1 MDTLPIVTPRQAGI
15 YVRRS
20 REHQGLTR
28 AQLAEAA
35 GVSERLLASLELGD
49 ATGIRLDKLLAVF
62 SALGIG
68 LAAQGESIG
77 QAQADSDTQAASTP
91 HPKTAANSLTHTTPG
106 KRKTSDAKLKQRK
119 HDRPSIS
126 YQDLL
131 AEIAH
136 DQGIE
141 LVTEERPLHRDCE
154 VDHSDNFTQNNRG
167 WNGRGNNFAE
177 RSGAHELSLRRELSR
192 YTPLALHARLESHLL
207 AKCPFAVSCLDCPP
221 IARRNGAQSLSN
233 SKVRPN
239 NPIELLAHIGRDC
252 PGRVFSFWRQADLE
266 KRTNRTGRYSPLSE
280 HEIAQRLS
288 SIRQDE
294 TTSWMGSE
302 ESWSLGGNQGK
313 FALGLHD
320 ESWCECIGAAA
331 TTHIFKNG
339 VVGFKLQALNEYVC
353 MKTAARS
360 GINAAGVEYRFFED
374 EPALIVSRYDRVL
387 DASGQIARL
396 HQEDFCQ
403 ALGVMPNR
411 KYTTEG
417 GPTTHDVLRLL
428 CSTRNAHLNLLLF
441 TQMLFYN
448 CLIGAP
454 DAHAKNYSLILG
466 NGRNAVLAPMYDVA
480 SGACL

>member
-1 MDTLPIVTPRQAGI
+1 
-15 YVRRS
+15 
-20 REHQGLTR
+20 
-28 AQLAEAA
+28 
-35 GVSERLLASLELGD
+35 
-49 ATGIRLDKLLAVF
+49 
-62 SALGIG
+62 
-68 LAAQGESIG
+68 
-77 QAQADSDTQAASTP
+77 
-91 HPKTAANSLTHTTPG
+91 
-106 KRKTSDAKLKQRK
+106 
-119 HDRPSIS
+119 
-126 YQDLL
+126 
-131 AEIAH
+131 
-136 DQGIE
+136 
-141 LVTEERPLHRDCE
+141 
-154 VDHSDNFTQNNRG
+154 
-167 WNGRGNNFAE
+167 
-177 RSGAHELSLRRELSR
+177 
-192 YTPLALHARLESHLL
+192 
-207 AKCPFAVSCLDCPP
+207 
-221 IARRNGAQSLSN
+221 
-233 SKVRPN
+233 
-239 NPIELLAHIGRDC
+239 
-252 PGRVFSFWRQADLE
+252 
-266 KRTNRTGRYSPLSE
+266 
-280 HEIAQRLS
+280 
-288 SIRQDE
+288 
-294 TTSWMGSE
+294 MGSE

-411 KYTTEG
+411 KYTAEG

-466 NGRNAVLAPMYDVA
+466 SGRNAVLAPMYDVA
-480 SGACL
+480 SGLAYENLRRKGAPRHGDRRGRIVSVAWGQGRSIDMRAETTPYSPRHSKKPGSRKIPARRSWPTLRKRYP

>member
-1 MDTLPIVTPRQAGI
+1 MATTSLKIIVSGTVAGTLLQNEAGPMSFRYDESYRGTP
-15 YVRRS
+15 
-20 REHQGLTR
+20 
-28 AQLAEAA
+28 
-35 GVSERLLASLELGD
+35 
-49 ATGIRLDKLLAVF
+49 
-62 SALGIG
+62 
-68 LAAQGESIG
+68 
-77 QAQADSDTQAASTP
+77 
-91 HPKTAANSLTHTTPG
+91 
-106 KRKTSDAKLKQRK
+106 
-119 HDRPSIS
+119 
-126 YQDLL
+126 
-131 AEIAH
+131 
-136 DQGIE
+136 
-141 LVTEERPLHRDCE
+141 
-154 VDHSDNFTQNNRG
+154 
-167 WNGRGNNFAE
+167 
-177 RSGAHELSLRRELSR
+177 LSLSMSVSNRIYSQDVLLPYLFGLLPDSETQRRAI
-192 YTPLALHARLESHLL
+192 ALE
-207 AKCPFAVSCLDCPP
+207 FE
-221 IARRNGAQSLSN
+221 
-233 SKVRPN
+233 VRPN

-252 PGRVFSFWRQADLE
+252 PGGVQFCKEADLE
-266 KRTNRTGRYSPLSE
+266 TVLNRTGRYSPLSE

-360 GINAAGVEYRFFED
+360 GINAAGVEYRFFEG

-411 KYTTEG
+411 KYTAEG

-466 NGRNAVLAPMYDVA
+466 SGRNAVLAPMYDVA
-480 SGACL
+480 SGLAYENLRRKGRLAMAIGGENRFGRVGAGAIHRYAGGNDPVLAAALEKAGFTEDSCTAIMADLAQEIPMSMAEVFDDAEADNIPGAAELRERMLGPVSENCAKTLALL